1 MQMYAHMFWSRP
13 VDVPALI
20 AQEAQLVW
28 NMLPISIRA
37 AERNYFAQPLLA
49 IQQTRQETLAWLRV
63 LLQEIELH
71 DAQRQDIKV
80 WMTVPYLSL
89 PSSCSAQVLEFLFP
103 SVLPTATTC
112 VELVLQSPILIL
124 SDSDDDDF
132 EFEDL
137 RHDENFED
145 LKSRSEQERKLL
157 DQVRQMC
164 SEFMCLNICA
174 CGHIH
179 FLRHRQTIWPV
190 SVRETAVLWSV

>member
-1 MQMYAHMFWSRP
+1 MFWSRP
-13 VDVPALI
+13 IDVPAVI

-37 AERNYFAQPLLA
+37 AERNYFAHPLLA

-80 WMTVPYLSL
+80 WITVPYLSL

-103 SVLPTATTC
+103 SVLPTTC
-112 VELVLQSPILIL
+112 IELVLQSPIL
-124 SDSDDDDF
+124 SESDDDDV

-137 RHDENFED
+137 RYDENFEA
-145 LKSRSEQERKLL
+145 LRSRSERAQ
-157 DQVRQMC
+157 
-164 SEFMCLNICA
+164 A
-174 CGHIH
+174 
-179 FLRHRQTIWPV
+179 LRSGSTDMQ
-190 SVRETAVLWSV
+190 

>member
-1 MQMYAHMFWSRP
+1 MQMYAHVLWSRP
-13 VDVPALI
+13 VDVPDVI

-37 AERNYFAQPLLA
+37 AERNYFAHPLLA

-89 PSSCSAQVLEFLFP
+89 PPFCSAQVLEFLFP
-103 SVLPTATTC
+103 SVLPTTC
-112 VELVLQSPILIL
+112 TEQVLQSPIWIL
-124 SDSDDDDF
+124 SDSDDDDV
-132 EFEDL
+132 ELADL
-137 RHDENFED
+137 RYDENFEA
-145 LKSRSEQERKLL
+145 LRSRSEQERKLL

-164 SEFMCLNICA
+164 SEFMRLNICA

-179 FLRHRQTIWPV
+179 FLRYRQTIWPI